1 MLKGSLHFSKVSWNM
16 CIVTYCQLL
25 NYILYFLDC
34 LLCQKS
40 LHSIIENIYREIFF
54 FKLRMSPRKITKYY
68 CIPLRMIQY
77 ICYPLLHPIRFTGL
91 KCKKSFI
98 VVWLEKLNSTQGGPL
113 RLKTLYWNALE
124 MPKIKSPCLGKYHAN
139 SALY

>member
-40 LHSIIENIYREIFF
+40 LHSIIENIYRERFF
-54 FKLRMSPRKITKYY
+54 FRIAHVSWAGKTHERKITKYY
-68 CIPLRMIQY
+68 FIPLRMIQY

-98 VVWLEKLNSTQGGPL
+98 VVWLEKLNSTQGVLWGSKHSTEYP
-113 RLKTLYWNALE
+113 WNAQNRTQE
-124 MPKIKSPCLGKYHAN
+124 YS
-139 SALY
+139 